1 MLIKKKLPLMFI
13 SLITASMLLVCIIIY
28 NYSSQSLINN
38 SKRNI
43 STITKLESDVFTE
56 LINKQKLEVE
66 LSSQRADVIT
76 VLKKRANDKT
86 DKFINSE
93 EAVNLSKSLKKNAEF
108 TKSLE
113 HSFVVDLNGKIIS
126 DSNIIIKAD
135 YIGDRAYFKEAVNGN
150 VNIGDT
156 VYSKIDG
163 KPVNVFATPVKD
175 EYGKIIGVYCNSFY
189 ADYFQKFTDNI
200 KVGKNG
206 YAYIIDNNSNLVA
219 YPDKSKIGNKFDIA
233 GLNQIVNDI
242 KNKKESEIGLSTY
255 EYNGEKKYV
264 GYSFI
269 PDLKW
274 TLFVVQNINEVNDP
288 AKNQLFMVII
298 IFIIIY
304 ILSIIAGLTFAKS
317 ITDPISQIIN
327 TVDHVSQG
335 DLDSRCNYNSSN
347 ELGILSNNFNIMI
360 NELKKNREELAI
372 SEERYKNALSGI
384 NDVVWVYNPKAKEFF
399 ASEKWFEI
407 TEFDL
412 SKRPIKDF
420 FLEYVPE
427 IYRHEL
433 INNLKKH
440 KNGHSEFFRSEFK
453 LISEKGREKWILIKG
468 KALTDEE
475 GNVLE
480 YTGTM
485 TDNTNIRNAEERIKK
500 LAFYDSLTNLPNRN
514 TFIKELNKQFEKCI
528 KNNTFSAVLFIDI
541 DDFKKIN
548 DSLGHNAGD
557 LLLQRVSLSM
567 SRLIGN
573 DDVIGRFGGDEFLI
587 LIRNV
592 RNKEE
597 LTGYAKNVLN
607 IFENNFEL
615 EGSKIFITA
624 SIGISILPVDG
635 ENTNIILKNSDT
647 AMYYAKENGKN
658 KFAFYNENM
667 SNILNRNL
675 QIERMLRFDTLR
687 RNLYAEYQPMVELKT
702 GKIIGVEALLR
713 LRNDELGQVNPN
725 EFIPIAEKTGL
736 ILPIGNWIMK
746 TACEQE
752 MKWIKEGWN
761 NIRVSINVSSLQIKE
776 KDFINKVI
784 DNIHK
789 LRIPTENV
797 VIEIT
802 ESVLMESLEHNS
814 KVLTE
819 LRKHGIRTCLDDF
832 GTGYSSLN
840 YLRSIPINT
849 LKIDKSFVDD
859 ICINKNQESV
869 VEGIIQLA
877 HKMNIDVVAEGVEGT
892 EQLEL
897 LKKMGCDI
905 IQGYIFSKPEPADK
919 ISEVLNNVFFFNN

>member
-13 SLITASMLLVCIIIY
+13 SLITASLLLICIIIY

-56 LINKQKLEVE
+56 LINKQKLEVQ
-66 LSSQRADVIT
+66 LSSQRADVT
-76 VLKKRANDKT
+76 TLLEKRINDKT

-93 EAVNLSKSLKKNAEF
+93 DTVNLSRSLKKNADF
-108 TKSLE
+108 VKSLE

-126 DSNIIIKAD
+126 DSNITIKAD
-135 YIGDRAYFKEAVNGN
+135 YVGDRAYFKEAVKGN

-175 EYGKIIGVYCNSFY
+175 ENGKIIGVYCSSFY
-189 ADYFQKFTDNI
+189 ADYFQKFADNI

-219 YPDKSKIGNKFDIA
+219 YPDKSKIGSKFNITS
-233 GLNQIVNDI
+233 LEQLVNDI
-242 KNKKESEIGLSTY
+242 KNKKESEIGLTTY

-327 TVDHVSQG
+327 TMEYVSHG
-335 DLDSRCNYNSSN
+335 DLNSRCSYNSSN
-347 ELGILSNNFNIMI
+347 EIGILSNNFNIMI
-360 NELKKNREELAI
+360 NELKRNREELAK

-384 NDVVWVYNPKAKEFF
+384 NDVVWEYNPKTKNFF
-399 ASEKWFEI
+399 ASDKWLEI
-407 TEFDL
+407 TEFDI
-412 SKRPIKDF
+412 SNRSIKDF
-420 FLEYVPE
+420 FLESVPE
-427 IYRHEL
+427 KYRHEMVNNIRKH
-433 INNLKKH
+433 IN
-440 KNGHSEFFRSEFK
+440 GYTEYFRSEFK
-453 LISEKGREKWILIKG
+453 MISVSGNEKWILIKG
-468 KALTDEE
+468 KALTDKK
-475 GNVLE
+475 GNVLQ
-480 YTGTM
+480 YTGTL
-485 TDNTNIRNAEERIKK
+485 TDSTNIRNAEERIRK
-500 LAFYDSLTNLPNRN
+500 LAYYDSLTNLPNRN
-514 TFIKELNKQFEKCI
+514 TFMKELNQQLGKCI
-528 KNNTFSAVLFIDI
+528 KDNTSSAVLFIDI

-557 LLLQRVSLSM
+557 LLLQKVGLCM
-567 SRLIGN
+567 SKLIRHN
-573 DDVIGRFGGDEFLI
+573 DIVCRFGGDEFLI

-597 LTGYAKNVLN
+597 LTEYAKNILN
-607 IFENNFEL
+607 IFEKNFEL
-615 EGSKIFITA
+615 EGNKIFITA
-624 SIGISILPVDG
+624 TIGISMFPDDG

-675 QIERMLRFDTLR
+675 NIERALRFDTLR
-687 RNLYAEYQPMVELKT
+687 RNLYAEYQPLVEIKT
-702 GKIIGVEALLR
+702 GKIIGLETMLR
-713 LRNDELGQVNPN
+713 LRNNELGDVKPL

-752 MKWIKEGWN
+752 ADWIKNGWR
-761 NIRVSINVSSLQIKE
+761 NIRISINVSSLQIKE
-776 KDFINKVI
+776 KNFINTVI
-784 DNIHK
+784 ENIHK
-789 LRIPTENV
+789 LHIPPENV
-797 VIEIT
+797 EIEIT
-802 ESVLMESLEHNS
+802 ETVLMESLESNS
-814 KVLTE
+814 KIFAE
-819 LRKHGIRTCLDDF
+819 LKKYGIRTCLDDF
-832 GTGYSSLN
+832 GTGFSSLN
-840 YLRSIPINT
+840 YLRIIPINT

-859 ICINKNQESV
+859 ICTNKNQESV

-877 HKMNIDVVAEGVEGT
+877 HKMHIDVVAEGVET
-892 EQLEL
+892 REQLEL
-897 LKKMGCDI
+897 LKNMECDI
-905 IQGYIFSKPEPADK
+905 IQGYIFSKPKSADK
-919 ISEVLNNVFFFNN
+919 ISEMLSRVFF